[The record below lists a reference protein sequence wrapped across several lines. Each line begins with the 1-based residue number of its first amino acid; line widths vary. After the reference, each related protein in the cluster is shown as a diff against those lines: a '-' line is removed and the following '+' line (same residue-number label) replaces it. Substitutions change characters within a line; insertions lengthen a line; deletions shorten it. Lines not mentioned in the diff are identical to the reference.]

1 MLIEAA
7 GNRPKRPPLFSA
19 PAGRREPLRPPLP
32 AGREAAP
39 DPLQKARE
47 PAGVRSPPQTGP
59 VKACSRPASPGA
71 LEQLPRPSPR
81 RRPSAGAAPGLPS
94 APRPAPPAPLA
105 PPAGS
110 PAAGELGE
118 ANGKGEAAAREGPV
132 PVPTTGGGVP
142 RPGPAALSS
151 WVRRAR
157 RLRHGCGG
165 EAWGPPRE
173 PPGAAGGATG
183 DRLLLLCAGGC
194 RRPGAGGVGG
204 SVRGPGRA
212 GLSGAGTGS
221 GRGAAG

>member
-1 MLIEAA
+1 MSPLGPELTSRKAA
-7 GNRPKRPPLFSA
+7 QQDTASCGPPAANTTDPHRKQPRPR
-19 PAGRREPLRPPLP
+19 PLRALP
-32 AGREAAP
+32 AGS
-39 DPLQKARE
+39 
-47 PAGVRSPPQTGP
+47 RSPPRPHGP
-59 VKACSRPASPGA
+59 ALSRKRVPPAVPCRSLATASTPQPA
-71 LEQLPRPSPR
+71 RPRPSPR

-132 PVPTTGGGVP
+132 PVPTNGGGVP

-173 PPGAAGGATG
+173 PPSAAGGDG
-183 DRLLLLCAGGC
+183 
-194 RRPGAGGVGG
+194 
-204 SVRGPGRA
+204 
-212 GLSGAGTGS
+212 
-221 GRGAAG
+221 